1 MWHYSRFD
9 HILSAQFIKKQQQII
24 QKNFWGNNF
33 FSKEV
38 FCLKT
43 LGLSFQT
50 FEVQTSS
57 QLFP

>member
-24 QKNFWGNNF
+24 QKNFLGNF
-33 FSKEV
+33 FFSEEV

-43 LGLSFQT
+43 LGLSF
-50 FEVQTSS
+50 EVQTSS